1 MKTSYQWRRKSFD
14 NLITL
19 EEIIQVK
26 EIEEEILLIKR
37 DELSKEIAEFATKNK
52 DSNIFK
58 IYMKVA
64 SNVSRTNPWMLAS
77 DMTAYGITVS
87 GLNKQRYLKYSEES
101 KKLLNEID
109 KIVLE
114 EKNLKRIEVENIQ
127 QNINILVKKMIQMK
141 LGSDYLS
148 KR

>member
-1 MKTSYQWRRKSFD
+1 GVTTKNLEEKFENTYFSQFLSYEDYLKTSYQWRRKSFD

-26 EIEEEILLIKR
+26 EIEEEILLIKQ

-64 SNVSRTNPWMLAS
+64 SNVSKTNPWMLAS

-87 GLNKQRYLKYSEES
+87 
-101 KKLLNEID
+101 
-109 KIVLE
+109 
-114 EKNLKRIEVENIQ
+114 
-127 QNINILVKKMIQMK
+127 
-141 LGSDYLS
+141 
-148 KR
+148 